1 MNRTEIIERVA
12 EEMGT
17 SKASVERCLTAF
29 LIEIQN
35 AVAQGETVTLSGF
48 GKFESYRRSGRKIR
62 DLSSGNFINLPSVT
76 RPRFVPGSLFKAL
89 VATSIPVTV
98 EERAAQ

>member
-12 EEMGT
+12 EETDT
-17 SKASVERCLTAF
+17 SKASAERCVTAF
-29 LIEIQN
+29 LNLIQH

-62 DLSSGNFINLPSVT
+62 DLSSGKYINLSSVT
-76 RPRFVPGSLFKAL
+76 RPRFVAGSAFKEL
-89 VATSIPVTV
+89 VASSIPVN
-98 EERAAQ
+98 EEEQAAQ

>member
-12 EEMGT
+12 DEMGT
-17 SKASVERCLTAF
+17 TKASVERCLIAF
-29 LIEIQN
+29 LTEIQN

-62 DLSSGNFINLPSVT
+62 DLSSGNDINLPSVT
-76 RPRFVPGSLFKAL
+76 RPRFVAGSGFKAL
-89 VATSIPVTV
+89 VADSIPATA
-98 EERAAQ
+98 EEGSAP